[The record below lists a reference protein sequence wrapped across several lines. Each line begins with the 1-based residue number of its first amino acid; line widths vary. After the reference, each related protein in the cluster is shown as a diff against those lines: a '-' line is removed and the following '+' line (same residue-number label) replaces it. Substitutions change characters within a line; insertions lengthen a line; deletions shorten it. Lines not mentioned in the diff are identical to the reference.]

1 MGGKLTEGGLK
12 LSWWLC
18 SWCGLGGDEKLPC
31 SRFAFCC
38 CTHCATDDMLS
49 PATGIGEPLLAITDV
64 MGLPLVA
71 RWKAFLLAGGRFCK
85 ETIELRV

>member
-1 MGGKLTEGGLK
+1 M
-12 LSWWLC
+12 
-18 SWCGLGGDEKLPC
+18 GGDEKLPC

-85 ETIELRV
+85 ETIELRVGRKQGSITVHAVMIFCEI